1 MTTAILLILVGAL
14 LALAGYGCGYAHG
27 IADLAADLAATL
39 TTQHDDDLDEF
50 VRTARA
56 IRNLPEVRS

>member
-1 MTTAILLILVGAL
+1 MLTPHL
-14 LALAGYGCGYAHG
+14 AHG
-27 IADLAADLAATL
+27 IADLAATLA
-39 TTQHDDDLDEF
+39 TQHDDDLDEF

>member
-1 MTTAILLILVGAL
+1 MTTAMLILVGAL

-27 IADLAADLAATL
+27 LADIAATL

>member
-1 MTTAILLILVGAL
+1 MTAAMLLLVGAL

-27 IADLAADLAATL
+27 IADLAATLAH
-39 TTQHDDDLDEF
+39 QDDDDLDEF

>member
-1 MTTAILLILVGAL
+1 MLILVGAL
-14 LALAGYGCGYAHG
+14 LALAGYACGYAHG
-27 IADLAADLAATL
+27 LADIAATL
-39 TTQHDDDLDEF
+39 TTQHDDDIDEF